1 MASALIELEEARRTV
16 LACVQ
21 ALSREPVA
29 LAHALGRVLAEDVCS
44 DGTVPGFDSSAMDGF
59 ALRRL
64 DVSDARP
71 ERPVQLSVVDES
83 RAGSPASRALG
94 SGDAI
99 AISTGAAMPAGA
111 DAVVAVEQ
119 TRRENGRV
127 QILTA
132 PAAAANVRF
141 AGDDVRAGDL
151 VLAAG
156 ATLGAAELGVLA
168 SLGRPEAICARRP
181 RLAVITTGD
190 ELVEPGHP
198 LAAGAIYNSNAYSV
212 GALAVQSGAELIGRS
227 SDAPESLADEA
238 LRIAT
243 PVADD
248 ARATRAAVAAALEQ
262 ADVLVLCG
270 GVSVGEHDHVRGALA
285 ELGVEERFWRVA
297 LKPGK
302 PTLFGTRGRTLVFGL
317 PGNPVSAVVT
327 FCLFVAP
334 AVRALSG
341 AAEPRRRTFATLRSD
356 CERAPGRA
364 HAVRCH
370 LHLGEHGW
378 EAEPTGAQGSHVL
391 TSMLGA
397 DALAILPAADGAR
410 VAAGTRVEVEL
421 LPGAAPGLDRASTAS
436 ATSAESAEPEPA

>member
-1 MASALIELEEARRTV
+1 MASALIELDEARRTV

-21 ALSREPVA
+21 TLSREPVA
-29 LAHALGRVLAEDVCS
+29 LADALGRVLAEDVCS
-44 DGTVPGFDSSAMDGF
+44 DGAVPGFDSSAMDGF
-59 ALRRL
+59 ALRCL

-71 ERPVQLSVVDES
+71 EQPIELSVVDES
-83 RAGSPASRALG
+83 RAGSPASHAVG
-94 SGDAI
+94 SGEAI
-99 AISTGAAMPAGA
+99 AISTGAAMPTGA

-127 QILTA
+127 EILTA
-132 PAAAANVRF
+132 PATDANVRF
-141 AGDDVRAGDL
+141 AGDDVRAAEL
-151 VLAAG
+151 VLGTGTA
-156 ATLGAAELGVLA
+156 LGAAELGVLA
-168 SLGRPEAICARRP
+168 SLGRAEAICGRRP
-181 RLAVITTGD
+181 RLALITTGD
-190 ELVEPGHP
+190 ELVEPGYP

-212 GALAVQSGAELIGRS
+212 GALAVQSGAELIGRG
-227 SDAPESLADEA
+227 SDAPEGLGGDIQ
-238 LRIAT
+238 IAA

-248 ARATRAAVAAALEQ
+248 ADTTRAAIAAALER

-270 GVSVGEHDHVRGALA
+270 GVSVGEHDQVRGALA
-285 ELGVEERFWRVA
+285 ELGVEERFWGVT

-302 PTLFGTRGRTLVFGL
+302 PTLFGTRGQTLVFGL

-364 HAVRCH
+364 HAVRCR

-397 DALAILPAADGAR
+397 DALAILPVADSATA
-410 VAAGTRVEVEL
+410 AAGTRVEVEL
-421 LPGAAPGLDRASTAS
+421 LPGAVPGLDRASAAT
-436 ATSAESAEPEPA
+436 ATSAGSAEPA